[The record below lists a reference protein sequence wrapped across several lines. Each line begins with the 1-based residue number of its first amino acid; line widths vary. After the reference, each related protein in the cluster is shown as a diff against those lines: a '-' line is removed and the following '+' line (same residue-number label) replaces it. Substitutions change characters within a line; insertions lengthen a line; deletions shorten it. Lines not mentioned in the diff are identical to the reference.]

1 MVCQMGIFYTNT
13 TLKTSDPRSVIAYM
27 KKNKRS
33 GYILPRLNEFV
44 VLYDQVAEDQNP
56 TVIERLS
63 SEISERLACIAF
75 SILVHDGDVFAYWL
89 YQQGQLRDKY
99 NSTPA
104 YFDDDVDPAPSGGN
118 AQRLCQIFGVPEAA
132 EQISRI
138 FHKVK
143 IGVVEDIWS
152 ESYLM
157 GEDIHRE
164 LVSILQLP
172 STAIEA
178 GYYTIEND
186 LISDDFPKSKL
197 IRVN

>member
-13 TLKTSDPRSVIAYM
+13 TLQTSDLRSVIVYM

-33 GYILPRLNEFV
+33 GYILPRPSRFV
-44 VLYDQVAEDQNP
+44 VLYDQVTEDQNP
-56 TVIERLS
+56 TVIEKLS
-63 SEISERLACIAF
+63 SELSEQLACIAF
-75 SILVHDGDVFAYWL
+75 SILVHDSDVFAYWL
-89 YQQGQLRDKY
+89 YQQGQLLDEY
-99 NSTPA
+99 NSIPA

-118 AQRLCQIFGVPEAA
+118 AQKLCQIFGVPEAV
-132 EQISRI
+132 EQVFRI
-138 FHKVK
+138 FQTVK

-152 ESYLM
+152 DGYLM
-157 GEDIHRE
+157 GEDIHRK

-172 STAIEA
+172 LMAVGA

-186 LISDDFPKSKL
+186 FISDDFPKSEL